1 MLLLVVP
8 LAVLLVAA
16 WYFSTMLLRP
26 DREVHYPE
34 TVTSVTDDAV
44 CLARTRWAR
53 LPGRWALRW
62 SDGAREV
69 GAVLAISAREVRREL
84 LPPAGPRPPVGAR
97 VALDAGMT
105 AADPAALGLAFEAVL
120 VPAPVG
126 DCPAWLVPGTDPT
139 WVLAVHGRGADRRE
153 VLRVLPTLSRLGHP
167 VLSLTYRNDVEAPPG
182 PDGYYHLGDTEWTDL
197 AAAVGYARARG
208 ARDVVLYGWSMG
220 AAIIGAYLSRGAS
233 CACPVRAVVWDS
245 PVVDWAATLRQQARI
260 RRLPPGLA
268 WTAMRLTT
276 ARIGIDFSRFDLA
289 RRPPSVRPPTLVLHG
304 AGDSMVPVAA
314 SRRLARAAERLDWS
328 IRYVEFP
335 AAEHTA
341 SWNADPDRYRSIV
354 AQFLTELV
362 SAAGSRPGAAR
373 SARH

>member
-1 MLLLVVP
+1 
-8 LAVLLVAA
+8 
-16 WYFSTMLLRP
+16 
-26 DREVHYPE
+26 
-34 TVTSVTDDAV
+34 
-44 CLARTRWAR
+44 
-53 LPGRWALRW
+53 
-62 SDGAREV
+62 
-69 GAVLAISAREVRREL
+69 
-84 LPPAGPRPPVGAR
+84 
-97 VALDAGMT
+97 
-105 AADPAALGLAFEAVL
+105 
-120 VPAPVG
+120 
-126 DCPAWLVPGTDPT
+126 
-139 WVLAVHGRGADRRE
+139 
-153 VLRVLPTLSRLGHP
+153 
-167 VLSLTYRNDVEAPPG
+167 
-182 PDGYYHLGDTEWTDL
+182 
-197 AAAVGYARARG
+197 
-208 ARDVVLYGWSMG
+208 VVLYGWSMG

>member
-1 MLLLVVP
+1 VLLLAAP

-26 DREVHYPE
+26 DRAVNYPE
-34 TVTSVTDDAV
+34 TVTSVTNDTV
-44 CLARTRWAR
+44 CLARTRWAQ

-62 SDGAREV
+62 PDGAREV
-69 GAVLAISAREVRREL
+69 GRVLAVSAGEVRREML
-84 LPPAGPRPPVGAR
+84 RPVGPRPPLGAR
-97 VALDAGMT
+97 AALDAGMT
-105 AADPAALGLAFEAVL
+105 AADPSALGLSFETVS

-153 VLRVLPTLSRLGHP
+153 VLRVLPVLSRLGHP
-167 VLSLTYRNDVEAPPG
+167 VLSLTYRNDVEAPAG
-182 PDGYYHLGDTEWTDL
+182 LDGYYHLGDTEWADL
-197 AAAVGYARARG
+197 AAAVGYARTRG
-208 ARDVVLYGWSMG
+208 ARGVVLYGWSMG

-268 WTAMRLTT
+268 WAAMRLTT
-276 ARIGIDFSRFDLA
+276 ARVGIDFSRFDLA
-289 RRPPSVRPPTLVLHG
+289 RRPPSVRPPTLLLHG
-304 AGDSMVPVAA
+304 AEDSMVPVAA
-314 SRRLARAAERLDWS
+314 SRRLARAADRLDWP

-341 SWNADPDRYRSIV
+341 LWNADPDRYQSVV
-354 AQFLTELV
+354 AQFLTERI
-362 SAAGSRPGAAR
+362 SAAGRPPGPAR
-373 SARH
+373 PARR